1 MQGQSVVSIR
11 NFWTAEQDEYVRENY
26 RTKSAAEIGAFLGK
40 TKNAV
45 IGRAGR
51 LKLSISL
58 REHHSRMRI
67 NADQEYSR
75 KKQRAVKKLA
85 EKKPAKTRKERGH
98 DRSRAGFFR
107 VLRKSDPVD
116 LTSLDKIDPINGVG
130 VKIWELESKHCRWV
144 VGEPKDL
151 TFCGHNKQEGS
162 SYCKDHHPHTMRNK

>member
-1 MQGQSVVSIR
+1 MHEQSGVLISKS
-11 NFWTAEQDEYVRENY
+11 WTTEQDEYVKANY
-26 RTKSAAEIGAFLGK
+26 REKSAAEIGEFLGK

-45 IGRAGR
+45 IGRASR

-58 REHHSRMRI
+58 REHHHQMRI

-75 KKQRAVKKLA
+75 KKQRAVRDGNRPKA
-85 EKKPAKTRKERGH
+85 TKTRKERGH

-107 VLRKSDPVD
+107 MLRDADPVNLVD
-116 LTSLDKIDPINGVG
+116 LDSITPINGVG
-130 VKIWELESKHCRWV
+130 VKIWDLASSHCRWV
-144 VGEPKDL
+144 LGEPKDL